1 MKNYMELNLK
11 RESVR
16 DTATIVRLS
25 AVSEESGDVVVPDSL
40 PDIIR
45 IVETDAHIELKN
57 RETRGG
63 KLYAEAVAH
72 VSAIYVPE
80 TGGGLCRLAVSLP
93 LATTFDLEGVADAA
107 PQTTLRAELLNAVAR
122 ELNPRKI
129 SVKAVCNF
137 TCAVFESREP
147 TLCTGLEDGG
157 AAEIKTE
164 SRRVH
169 LTSGVYEKLLSVS
182 DSTELAAAAADCSE
196 ILKYDTEIRT
206 TDCKQIKNK
215 VILKGE
221 VAVSLL
227 TLGSGEEKIV
237 KNTEAVIPFA
247 GVVDCDGVTEETA
260 VDLSYQIAD
269 CELNIVTESGTNRPL
284 LAAKMNLLVGVEVW
298 EEREICYISDAY
310 SVSCPMEC
318 ETEALKFRAAGRPV
332 DICQAGRETISSGV
346 TIKSVYMCSVSAE
359 NGAYH
364 QTETGWEAAADV
376 KIKLILEAEDGGV
389 YSLVKNVAV
398 SAPADG
404 GAFEVGALTVT
415 DKSFHISGNEDV
427 EIRFTA
433 VFHLLPAG
441 GETFTQISAMRLL
454 EPETKNKRQPSLT
467 LCYAGAGESF
477 WQLGKRL
484 SATVADIQTANG
496 LSGEFPPDGKL
507 LLVPRRSQT
516 EGRL

>member
-1 MKNYMELNLK
+1 MKNDMELNLK

-57 RETRGG
+57 REIRGG

-80 TGGGLCRLAVSLP
+80 AGGGLCRLAVSLP
-93 LATTFDLEGVADAA
+93 LSSTFDLEGVSDTA
-107 PQTTLRAELLNAVAR
+107 PQTMLRAELLNASAR

-137 TCAVFESREP
+137 LCSVFESREP
-147 TLCTGLEDGG
+147 TIYTGLEEADE
-157 AAEIKTE
+157 AEMKTE
-164 SRRVH
+164 SRLVH
-169 LTSGVYEKLLSVS
+169 LTSGIYEKMLSVS
-182 DSTELAAAAADCSE
+182 DSTELASAAADCAE
-196 ILKYDTEIRT
+196 ILKYETEVRT

-221 VAVSLL
+221 VGVSML
-227 TLGSGEEKIV
+227 TLGGGEEKLV
-237 KNTEAVIPFA
+237 KNTEAVVPFA
-247 GVVDCDGVTEETA
+247 GVIDCEGVTEETA
-260 VDLSYQIAD
+260 VEISYQVTD
-269 CELNIVTESGTNRPL
+269 CDLNIVTESGTNRPL
-284 LAAKMNLLVGVEVW
+284 LTAKMNLVIGVEAW
-298 EEREICYISDAY
+298 EEREISYISDAY
-310 SVSCPMEC
+310 SVSCPLEC
-318 ETEALKFRAAGRPV
+318 ETEQLQFRSAGRPV
-332 DICQAGRETISSGV
+332 DIRQSGRETISTGIA
-346 TIKSVYMCSVSAE
+346 IKSVYMCSVAAE
-359 NGAYH
+359 NGVYH
-364 QTETGWEAAADV
+364 KTEDAGEVAADV

-389 YSLVKNVAV
+389 YSLIKNVAV
-398 SAPADG
+398 SAPAES
-404 GAFEVGALTVT
+404 GAFEVGALSVS
-415 DKSFHISGNEDV
+415 DKSYHISGNEDV

-441 GETFTQISAMRLL
+441 GEIIKQICAMRLL
-454 EPETKNKRQPSLT
+454 EPETKDRRQPALT
-467 LCYAGAGESF
+467 LCYANTGESF

-484 SATVADIQTANG
+484 GATVGDIQTANG

-507 LLVPRRSQT
+507 LLVPRRSQS